1 MSILFK
7 TYNGAP
13 QLHIYQEIWQV
24 QSKIQLDDILKLLS
38 KKELAKVNLKP
49 GEAGI
54 DVEMNGVIIDCS
66 DTRDLKEKF
75 AMLADL
81 KDRFQKKL
89 EQKDLPKHT
98 KKRAPAKAP
107 APRSPIKK

>member
-7 TYNGAP
+7 TYNGLP

-24 QSKIQLDDILKLLS
+24 QSKIQLDDILRLLA
-38 KKELAKVNLKP
+38 KKELAKVKLKP
-49 GEAGI
+49 HNEGI

-75 AMLADL
+75 SMLADL

-89 EQKDLPKHT
+89 EQKDLPKHV
-98 KKRAPAKAP
+98 KKRVLSSAPSKP
-107 APRSPIKK
+107 QRR